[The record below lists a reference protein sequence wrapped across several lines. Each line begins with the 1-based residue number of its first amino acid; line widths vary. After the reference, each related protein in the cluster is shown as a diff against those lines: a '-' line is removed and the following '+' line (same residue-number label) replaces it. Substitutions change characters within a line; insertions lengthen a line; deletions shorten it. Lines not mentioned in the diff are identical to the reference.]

1 MKNEDFGYM
10 IETKGFKVPIL
21 SKKPIKI
28 AIVLASI
35 LLFAIITVS
44 AYYFSRSGD
53 GKNIKLVKAPSHEI
67 KVRNTTSNLK
77 IRNIDKTIYD
87 NVSGSNTSKSNTS
100 NKKTNIKIIKSP
112 ESIKPSKK
120 EKQNSLSILNLND
133 QGDVDDKIEVVTSD
147 QESKIKKPYVKV
159 QLAAFKSKESAYK
172 YWKKLKKDFP
182 KLFSNY
188 KYFIHEVKLGK
199 RGIFYRLQTGYFS
212 NQLKAEDFCIKFI
225 AKSKKSKSD
234 CIMVE

>member
-44 AYYFSRSGD
+44 AYYFSRGGD

-87 NVSGSNTSKSNTS
+87 NVSGSNTS
-100 NKKTNIKIIKSP
+100 NKNTNIKIIKSP

-120 EKQNSLSILNLND
+120 EKQNSLSILNLKDQND
-133 QGDVDDKIEVVTSD
+133 INDKVKIIISD
-147 QESKIKKPYVKV
+147 QNSKIQKPYVRV

-172 YWKKLKKDFP
+172 YWKNLKEDYP
-182 KLFSNY
+182 KLFASY

-199 RGIFYRLQTGYFS
+199 RGIFYRLQMGYFS

-225 AKSKKSKSD
+225 AKAKKSKSD